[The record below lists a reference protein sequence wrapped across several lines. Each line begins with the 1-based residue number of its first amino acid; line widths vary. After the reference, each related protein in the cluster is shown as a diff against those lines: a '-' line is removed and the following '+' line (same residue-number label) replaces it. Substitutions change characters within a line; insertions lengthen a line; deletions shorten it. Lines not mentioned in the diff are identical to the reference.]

1 LAHQDKHNNYN
12 EGSNLEQIVKLLH
25 PTPAVCGFPKRNQKL
40 IIKHERYNRKYY
52 TGFVGEL
59 NHKGPDSSLN
69 SDLFVNCVLWK

>member
-1 LAHQDKHNNYN
+1 LDIKKIAANYN
-12 EGSNLEQIVKLLH
+12 EGSNLEELLH
-25 PTPAVCGFPKRNQKL
+25 PTNQLFVVSKRGIKAF

-69 SDLFVNCVLWK
+69 SYL